1 MPSIVSDASAM
12 FVATMTFLL
21 PGGAGS
27 KMRVC
32 ISDGSDE
39 YTGRMCRSGTDGP
52 RPFMRSNRTWHDV
65 SISSWPVR
73 NKRTS
78 PSGSVRCI
86 CITVMSAA
94 SM

>member
-1 MPSIVSDASAM
+1 MPSMVSDASAM
-12 FVATMTFLL
+12 FVATITFLA

-39 YTGRMCRSGTDGP
+39 YTGRMMSSGTGEP
-52 RPFMRSNRTWHDV
+52 RPFMRSNRIWHAV

-73 NKRTS
+73 KSRMS
-78 PSGSVRCI
+78 PSGSERWI
-86 CITVMSAA
+86 CITVISAA
-94 SM
+94 SR

>member
-1 MPSIVSDASAM
+1 MVSDASAIL
-12 FVATMTFLL
+12 VATTHLRV

-32 ISDGSDE
+32 ISLGRLE
-39 YTGRMCRSGTDGP
+39 YTGSTASSGTDGP
-52 RPFMRSNRTWHDV
+52 SWRMRSYNTSQLV
-65 SISSWPVR
+65 SISSCPVR
-73 NKRTS
+73 NSRMS
-78 PSGSVRCI
+78 PSGSVMWI